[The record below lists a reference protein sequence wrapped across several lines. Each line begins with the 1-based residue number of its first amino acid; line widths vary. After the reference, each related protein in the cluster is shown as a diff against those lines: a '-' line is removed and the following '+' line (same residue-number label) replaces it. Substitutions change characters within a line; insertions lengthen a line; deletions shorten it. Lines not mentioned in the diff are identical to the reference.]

1 MQTEEIEQRLR
12 RRSHHHDAEL
22 EVTERD
28 DGGWNA
34 SFGRSDGTAVLSAD
48 GPDREAA
55 LQALYE
61 LDELED
67 LAGG

>member
-1 MQTEEIEQRLR
+1 MDPEELERRLQQ
-12 RRSHHHDAEL
+12 RSHHHDAAL
-22 EVTERD
+22 AVANR
-28 DGGWNA
+28 DGGGVTA
-34 SFGRSDGTAVLSAD
+34 SFRRTDGTVVLSAD
-48 GPDREAA
+48 GPDRAAA